1 MTTAAPTADVAGAVA
16 AILDRMHRMPGAL
29 LPILH
34 EIQHVIG
41 HIPAEAV
48 PLVARALNL
57 SRAEVHGV
65 ISFYH
70 DFHTAPRGR
79 HRVQIC
85 RAEACQAVGAREL
98 EQHALAKLGI
108 GYGETSAD
116 GNLSLDPVYCF
127 GNCACGPTV
136 QIDDELHALVTPLK
150 FDGLLAGVIAAG
162 PATDPAAN
170 EAAK

>member
-1 MTTAAPTADVAGAVA
+1 MDTPTTDTTVA
-16 AILDRMHRMPGAL
+16 AIVGRLKHLPGAL

-34 EIQHVIG
+34 DIQDTLGYV
-41 HIPAEAV
+41 PAEAV
-48 PLVARALNL
+48 PIVAAGLNL

-65 ISFYH
+65 MGFYH

-108 GYGETSAD
+108 GFGETSAD
-116 GNLSLDPVYCF
+116 GNLSLEPVYCF

-136 QIDDELHALVTPLK
+136 QIDDELHGLVTPLK
-150 FDGLLAGVIAAG
+150 FDDLLAGVLGAG
-162 PATDPAAN
+162 EPAI
-170 EAAK
+170 

>member
-1 MTTAAPTADVAGAVA
+1 MTTAAPTASVPDNVADTVS
-16 AILDRMHRMPGAL
+16 AILARMQHMPGAL

-41 HIPAEAV
+41 HVPAAAV
-48 PLVARALNL
+48 PLIARALNL

-65 ISFYH
+65 IGFYH

-85 RAEACQAVGAREL
+85 RAEACQAVGGRAL
-98 EQHALAKLGI
+98 EQHALATLGI
-108 GYGETSAD
+108 GFGETSAD
-116 GNLSLDPVYCF
+116 GNLSLEPVYCF

-150 FDGLLAGVIAAG
+150 FDGLLAAALDAGVSAG
-162 PATDPAAN
+162 ESAQ
-170 EAAK
+170 

>member
-1 MTTAAPTADVAGAVA
+1 MDALTTAALVEAVVGR
-16 AILDRMHRMPGAL
+16 LQHLPGAL

-34 EIQHVIG
+34 EIQHAVG
-41 HIPAEAV
+41 HVPADAV
-48 PLVARALNL
+48 PVIARALNL

-65 ISFYH
+65 IGFYH

-98 EQHALAKLGI
+98 EQHALARLGI

-116 GNLSLDPVYCF
+116 GNLSLEPVYCF

-150 FDGLLAGVIAAG
+150 FDGLLAGVLAAG
-162 PATDPAAN
+162 PATDPATN
-170 EAAK
+170 EMAK